1 MAQMGGWALLDHAL
15 NDADDPHPLLRLGY
29 ASQLSAWALLNSGP
43 ASAGHGYWYPGEEND
58 GAAGGGFEPAPSGT
72 TWLGQPHH
80 RGTWY
85 YSCEIDLGFCGAVR
99 AAATIVADGP
109 IFGQVCHGGIM
120 ETFAHTLRIWP
131 RDGGRR
137 RLNVRLQSLRLDLVL
152 LDARFRADR
161 PIILNLGAGWISLTP
176 EPFAPSGSGVSF
188 ELRYDDGRK
197 RKEVIDI
204 TDSQLVV
211 RLPAARLP
219 RVQVR

>member
-1 MAQMGGWALLDHAL
+1 MGGWALLDHAL

-43 ASAGHGYWYPGEEND
+43 ASAGYGYWYPGEEND
-58 GAAGGGFEPAPSGT
+58 GGAGGGFEPAPSGT

-99 AAATIVADGP
+99 AAATIVADDP
-109 IFGQVCHGGIM
+109 IFGQVCQGGIM

-131 RDGGRR
+131 RDGVRR

-152 LDARFRADR
+152 LDARFRADV
-161 PIILNLGAGWISLTP
+161 PIILNLGEGWISLTP
-176 EPFAPSGSGVSF
+176 EPFAPSASGVTF
-188 ELRYDDGRK
+188 ELRCDDGRK
-197 RKEVIDI
+197 RKEVVDI
-204 TDSQLVV
+204 TDSKIIVP
-211 RLPAARLP
+211 LPAARLP
-219 RVQVR
+219 RVQVP